1 MQPAVGRIFLT
12 TYCALAAPS
21 LMPTMHSG
29 HNRQKSTDIRL
40 TAAEMTRLPAP
51 GAVMHTRC
59 GPGEGVAQCA
69 GGNNWMR

>member
-59 GPGEGVAQCA
+59 GRGKELRNAQGETTG
-69 GGNNWMR
+69 